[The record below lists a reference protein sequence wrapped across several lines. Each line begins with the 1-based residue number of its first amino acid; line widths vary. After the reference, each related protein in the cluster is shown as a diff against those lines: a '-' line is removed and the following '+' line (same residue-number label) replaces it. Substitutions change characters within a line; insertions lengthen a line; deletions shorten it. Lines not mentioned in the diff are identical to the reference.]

1 MMMMMLRKMR
11 LTMMTAAKSDAQ
23 DCIVPLQDYY
33 EPGLIRLWDP
43 KFSGP
48 NCQLLNFVKG
58 KQFFARG
65 TPCIMN
71 AMKFVCLS

>member
-1 MMMMMLRKMR
+1 MMMLRKMR
-11 LTMMTAAKSDAQ
+11 LTMMTGAKSDAH
-23 DCIVPLQDYY
+23 DCNVPLQDYY
-33 EPGLIRLWDP
+33 EPGLMDP
-43 KFSGP
+43 KFSGK